1 MRRARYVPSGKYSKS
16 FRASL
21 RALARFRVFTPGSQV
36 GKIYA
41 APRYIQRRGFV
52 QEKEVFCHEDTQ
64 EYENYLKI
72 HLLPSRLLVA
82 SHATALVGRDRPC
95 FSRRQAIRMGG
106 PAAHPTCPRRAGTLA
121 LRNPVAR
128 GRMCYGR
135 LPSVKRGRHFATDL
149 GWGGSMK
156 EGCRID
162 RHQRIPCFPAF
173 GELGIRACFGF
184 RNSCF
189 GLAREKVR
197 ECAGGADW
205 P

>member
-82 SHATALVGRDRPC
+82 SHATALVARDRPC

-106 PAAHPTCPRRAGTLA
+106 PAAHPTGFFSAPLRLCMRVGPFFFVLSCVPFLSTPLGAGVNFVVSRR
-121 LRNPVAR
+121 
-128 GRMCYGR
+128 
-135 LPSVKRGRHFATDL
+135 
-149 GWGGSMK
+149 
-156 EGCRID
+156 
-162 RHQRIPCFPAF
+162 Q
-173 GELGIRACFGF
+173 
-184 RNSCF
+184 
-189 GLAREKVR
+189 
-197 ECAGGADW
+197 
-205 P
+205 